1 MKNLLLIYN
10 PFSGTQ
16 SFKEYIDEVV
26 SILQNKGKFNVILHR
41 MSRDVSLTEFLSS
54 IKDSNIKVDT
64 VCVSGGDG
72 TINIV
77 VNALNNLN
85 IVAKIGLFPS
95 GTANDFCSYLKIPKD
110 PIDCANI
117 IATKNTMKVDFGK
130 INDSYFIN
138 VLCVGIFAEVSQ
150 GVDVN
155 LKNSIGKLAYYVQG
169 AKVLTHINPINVTI
183 TTSNETI
190 KEKAYLIL
198 VLNGDRA
205 GGFKLAP
212 LSSVNDGRFDLVLF
226 KVPSNQ
232 IPTGSLLKVL
242 SGHHVTDENVLYLQ
256 DSKFKIEAENNELF
270 ETDIDGEKGPKMPL
284 EITMMNKKLEIYV

>member
-1 MKNLLLIYN
+1 MKNLVLVYN

-16 SFKEYIDEVV
+16 TFREYIDEVTD
-26 SILQNKGKFNVILHR
+26 ILQNKGQFNVILHR
-41 MSRDVSLTEFLSS
+41 MSRDIALNDFFISL
-54 IKDSNIKVDT
+54 KSNTTKIDT
-64 VCVSGGDG
+64 VCISGGDG

-77 VNALNNLN
+77 VNALTKLN
-85 IVAKIGLFPS
+85 ITAKIGLFPS
-95 GTANDFCSYLKIPKD
+95 GTANDFCSYLRIPKN
-110 PIDCANI
+110 PLECANV
-117 IATKNTMKVDFGK
+117 IANGNTMNIDFGK
-130 INDSYFIN
+130 INNDYFIN

-169 AKVLTHINPINVTI
+169 AKVLTHINPIDVTI
-183 TTSNETI
+183 TTSSDII

-212 LSSVNDGRFDLVLF
+212 LSSINDGRFDLVLF

-242 SGHHVTDENVLYLQ
+242 SGHHITDENVLYLQ
-256 DSKFKIEAENNELF
+256 DSYFKIQAKQNDLF

-284 EITMMNKKLEIYV
+284 ELTIMNKKLEIYI